1 MRMLAFLFF
10 VSCGG
15 HFVEAR
21 TTLATAA
28 RALKQVDRQVA
39 EKYDD
44 AAREALYE
52 SSTQSEYD
60 IKMEPWNQTQESLEV
75 AQAALFATEASLDI
89 AEKRGTNAAMDAEI
103 RRLGCS
109 FLVLAEHSAR
119 IGIRLPAEFDSVKG
133 LCP

>member
-1 MRMLAFLFF
+1 MRALVFLIF

-15 HFVEAR
+15 HFTEAR

-39 EKYDD
+39 EGYDD

-52 SSTQSEYD
+52 SGTQGEYD
-60 IKMEPWNQTQESLEV
+60 IKMEPWNQAQESLEV

-89 AEKRGTNAAMDAEI
+89 AEKRGTNAGMDAEI

-119 IGIRLPAEFDSVKG
+119 IGVRLPDEFNAVKG